1 MSIVA
6 ARFQNQTVTVYDFTY
21 DAYGDVVTTTEIS
34 EIRCEIGAGEKLVRD
49 DTGTEFVPEFVIY
62 TTDSAADGAVSKKIF
77 IGASADYTPGDKLY
91 NIRAVRK
98 MPSLPSMGGQPDW
111 VVYV

>member
-1 MSIVA
+1 MSSVA

-21 DAYGDVVTTTEIS
+21 DAYGDVVNTTAIS

-62 TTDSAADGAVSKKIF
+62 TTDSAVEGMVNEKIF
-77 IGASADYTPGDKLY
+77 IGALADYAPESKLY

-98 MPSLPSMGGQPDW
+98 MTSLPSMGGQPDW